1 MLTTEVTKEDIYL
14 ISKFV
19 VEENYKHHST
29 ILDSCNIKEEISS
42 IYNFEIDNLNNSIFH
57 IKKDELTLEIL
68 ASIRS
73 LRWDGITKLPIE
85 TIFNIEVNNF
95 LSGRHYKDLWHI
107 GRFAIS
113 NKINSIKLL
122 KDMIIGAI
130 SPICDNERSITLA
143 ECDQKLLR
151 TLKTLGIHAQ
161 IIGNPKIHL
170 ESITYPVLFSYHT
183 LLNFFLENSKNFPVQ
198 QVFNKNK
205 NMSLC
210 LN

>member
-14 ISKFV
+14 ISKFI
-19 VEENYKHHST
+19 VEENYKHHSN
-29 ILDSCNIKEEISS
+29 ILDSSNIEKEISAV
-42 IYNFEIDNLNNSIFH
+42 YNFEMDNLNNSIFH
-57 IKKDELTLEIL
+57 INKDKQTLEIL

-85 TIFNIEVNNF
+85 TIFNIEVTHLLN
-95 LSGRHYKDLWHI
+95 GRHYKDLWHI

-113 NKINSIKLL
+113 NKINSITLL

-151 TLKTLGIHAQ
+151 TLETLGINAQ
-161 IIGNPKIHL
+161 IIGKPKMHL

-183 LLNFFLENSKNFPVQ
+183 LLSFLLRNSKNFPIQ
-198 QVFNKNK
+198 QVFNTNK
-205 NMSLC
+205 NIYV
-210 LN
+210 